1 MWHRSVIASSL
12 TSALSLTLL
21 AGCGSPKDTWVG
33 TMRIGLPMTVCSSS
47 LFSECFAWTDD
58 ECRELLRPEMEA
70 CIEKIEPQLPE
81 RIGPIQG
88 SEWGEKLGACTGGRL
103 EAAQIER
110 VRFTPACE
118 QAVESLGHDMEGFR
132 AEVAAIRA
140 EQGLPPLE

>member
-1 MWHRSVIASSL
+1 MWHRRVIVSSL
-12 TSALSLTLL
+12 VSLVSL
-21 AGCGSPKDTWVG
+21 APLVGCGSPRDTWVA
-33 TMRIGLPMTVCSSS
+33 TMRVGLPMTVCNSS
-47 LFSECFAWTDD
+47 LFSECFAWTAD

-70 CIEKIEPQLPE
+70 CIEEIEPDLPE
-81 RIGPIQG
+81 RIGPLQG

-118 QAVESLGHDMEGFR
+118 QAVKGLGHDMEGFR

-140 EQGLPPLE
+140 QRGLPPLE